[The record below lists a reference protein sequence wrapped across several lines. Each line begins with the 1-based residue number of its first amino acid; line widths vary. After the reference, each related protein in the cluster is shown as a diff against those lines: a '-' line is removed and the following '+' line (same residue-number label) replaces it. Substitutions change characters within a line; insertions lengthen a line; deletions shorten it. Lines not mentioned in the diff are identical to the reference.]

1 MSLPADRPESFCAS
15 GPTKRRALVGK
26 CGFVTFVLLFCSAVC
41 ASEDITPASHAKR
54 YFKADLVIFGEVLGC
69 TTRVVEK
76 KNVPGDSGW
85 VNHHIT
91 FMNACTVRVDSALRG
106 SFKDS
111 TIVVQRESSQ
121 QSRSRFDRI
130 TEGGDS
136 LYLGEMTHPG
146 DLFAVKIPSSGRW
159 ILFLT
164 EKDSAFAFMWH
175 ADYSKTN
182 LDLYKKFEEEG
193 EDVFK
198 RYDLRIWEG
207 IEKDSIWEL
216 RLRTKPAPE

>member
-1 MSLPADRPESFCAS
+1 LPSDRPESSCAS
-15 GPTKRRALVGK
+15 GPTRVRALASIY
-26 CGFVTFVLLFCSAVC
+26 GFVTFALLFCSAVR
-41 ASEDITPASHAKR
+41 ATENITPESHARR

-85 VNHHIT
+85 VNHHTT
-91 FMNACTVRVDSALRG
+91 FMNECGVRVDSVLKGLFR
-106 SFKDS
+106 DS
-111 TIVVQRESSQ
+111 TLVVQRKSSQ

-136 LYLGEMTHPG
+136 LYLGEMTELG
-146 DLFAVKIPSSGRW
+146 YAFDVKIPPSGSW

-164 EKDSAFAFMWH
+164 KKDSTYDFMWH
-175 ADYSKTN
+175 ADHNKTN

-193 EDVFK
+193 EDILEKYDLSAWWMIKKDSLWELQLKPKPVFK
-198 RYDLRIWEG
+198 
-207 IEKDSIWEL
+207 
-216 RLRTKPAPE
+216 